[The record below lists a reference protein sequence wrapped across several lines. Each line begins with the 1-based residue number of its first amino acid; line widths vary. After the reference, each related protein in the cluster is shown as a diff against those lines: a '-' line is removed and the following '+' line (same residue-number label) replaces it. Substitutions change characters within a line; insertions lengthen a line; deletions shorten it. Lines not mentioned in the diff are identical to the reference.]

1 VETLSEVLD
10 IALVK
15 PPQAESVKPLDSAA

>member
-1 VETLSEVLD
+1 LSEVLD

-15 PPQAESVKPLDSAA
+15 PPAVEEVKPLDSAA